1 MYTTV
6 QPCSRY
12 FFIRL
17 KKIES
22 CLLQCQILQ
31 SKVLCWSEVCS
42 ILILAPSKSY
52 EDAQGHIDI
61 LSFVVEQSTMR
72 KITNLRYGK
81 KQKIHDYHCLFFSP
95 KSTKMLELNL
105 LLGIS
110 FKSTEPFL
118 ENGVYVMR

>member
-1 MYTTV
+1 MG
-6 QPCSRY
+6 CMN
-12 FFIRL
+12 IRFVRVHDSPTL
-17 KKIES
+17 FSVFLHSPKKFES

-72 KITNLRYGK
+72 KITNLRYGE

-95 KSTKMLELNL
+95 KSTKC
-105 LLGIS
+105 
-110 FKSTEPFL
+110 
-118 ENGVYVMR
+118 